1 MPRLAVGPGAGTRGC
16 RWPPN
21 GRLSEAGNTSA
32 SDPDVLSAA
41 AARASRLLD
50 VPCPEAVTRAL
61 MTALGELHIDVGWGA
76 FDAGLHDRTMFH
88 YARALDWLPRP
99 PTLAC
104 RPSS

>member
-1 MPRLAVGPGAGTRGC
+1 
-16 RWPPN
+16 
-21 GRLSEAGNTSA
+21 
-32 SDPDVLSAA
+32 
-41 AARASRLLD
+41 
-50 VPCPEAVTRAL
+50 